1 MTIGQQSAGGM
12 GRRPRREV
20 IDVPERK
27 REDRRL
33 DQLLHVRKQ
42 RLGRLERERNEARQA
57 WRASRNQL
65 QQARQLWRDMLART
79 QEQWQQSRREFMQM
93 TLTTGQFNR
102 AKALYKRMQAES
114 AQLYLRCQEWV
125 ERCRQARAVFFEARR
140 KVLEANRQQE
150 KLSVLRDQMRAQEQI
165 MEQ

>member
-1 MTIGQQSAGGM
+1 MTTAHQIADGI
-12 GRRPRREV
+12 GRRSRREV

-65 QQARQLWRDMLART
+65 RQARELWRDMMART
-79 QEQWQQSRREFMQM
+79 QAQWQQSRREFMQM

-125 ERCRQARAVFFEARR
+125 QRCRQARSVFFEARR

-150 KLSVLRDQMRAQEQI
+150 KLCVLRDEMRAQAQM